1 MSSLRHSLFH
11 GSKPLPSPGAQA
23 QHLLRK
29 YCLGLPDTSWGARL
43 STSRSWTGDT
53 GVMVLEGRVV
63 SPGRGWLGLPRPC
76 RERETGSG
84 MAAGMA
90 FCLLQSSGAGRTQP
104 SSTPP
109 SPAHYRGRSCSQI
122 CCLHPPSSSSHGT

>member
-11 GSKPLPSPGAQA
+11 GSEPLPSPGAQA

-29 YCLGLPDTSWGARL
+29 YCLGLPDTSWGTRL

-53 GVMVLEGRVV
+53 VVMVLEGQVV

-76 RERETGSG
+76 CEEKRGKQALGWLLGWPFVCFSQAEP
-84 MAAGMA
+84 AGPNH
-90 FCLLQSSGAGRTQP
+90 LLHLLALPTTGAGPVPRF
-104 SSTPP
+104 
-109 SPAHYRGRSCSQI
+109 AV
-122 CCLHPPSSSSHGT
+122 LSSSHGT